1 MIQPTLTR
9 RAAATVTLAAFLL
22 SSAATSAANAAPK
35 RRPDPFGAT
44 GDSVAAVDRSTI
56 NEEAAS
62 NFDAAPAS
70 SVDRISLEAPF
81 TLGAP
86 ITDLALPENSDAI
99 AGVPLLT
106 SEMEQA
112 LSRAELGVGQNGP
125 PQEAQSAFGAQAW
138 AVEEYQRA
146 LGRSM
151 RRLGQWGEDA
161 VQDLI
166 DRNASKYSSL
176 EAMVDAGV
184 LSDRA
189 ISRAR
194 IDDVRAYEARIGRFR
209 PQTPGFNDPF
219 GSAARDLVAR
229 AEQAA
234 PSVEDRLTAAQT
246 LARLQANHPLEY
258 AAAELLNEGYE
269 WPEIPVRLAVRG
281 FVQPSGEPYAS
292 QTLKNRVVK
301 LPLINTVNELRDDGY
316 QWSEIPSALAGR
328 GFTQPSGELHDVKTL
343 KGLVKPGARTADD
356 EQ

>member
-112 LSRAELGVGQNGP
+112 LSRAELGVG
-125 PQEAQSAFGAQAW
+125 
-138 AVEEYQRA
+138 
-146 LGRSM
+146 
-151 RRLGQWGEDA
+151 
-161 VQDLI
+161 
-166 DRNASKYSSL
+166 
-176 EAMVDAGV
+176 
-184 LSDRA
+184 
-189 ISRAR
+189 
-194 IDDVRAYEARIGRFR
+194 
-209 PQTPGFNDPF
+209 
-219 GSAARDLVAR
+219 
-229 AEQAA
+229 
-234 PSVEDRLTAAQT
+234 
-246 LARLQANHPLEY
+246 
-258 AAAELLNEGYE
+258 
-269 WPEIPVRLAVRG
+269 
-281 FVQPSGEPYAS
+281 
-292 QTLKNRVVK
+292 
-301 LPLINTVNELRDDGY
+301 
-316 QWSEIPSALAGR
+316 
-328 GFTQPSGELHDVKTL
+328 
-343 KGLVKPGARTADD
+343 
-356 EQ
+356 